1 MGDHGQA
8 HDVSYCNALLLLVL
22 LVMLKM
28 MAMIIFVVIM
38 MMMAMTT
45 TTMMM
50 MKMMKM
56 ITMMMPLLLLQP
68 LLFLHITLTCSFVA
82 CAAYSMHITGS
93 FNDISSTVSAL
104 SLDHRLLL
112 SLSLAACCAAIQ
124 ALIFPPSR
132 DNTGPAHV
140 RARAMSCA

>member
-1 MGDHGQA
+1 M
-8 HDVSYCNALLLLVL
+8 
-22 LVMLKM
+22 MM
-28 MAMIIFVVIM
+28 MAMIIIIVIM

-45 TTMMM
+45 TTMM
-50 MKMMKM
+50 KM
-56 ITMMMPLLLLQP
+56 ITIMIIMLLPIQP

-112 SLSLAACCAAIQ
+112 SLLLAACCAAIQ
-124 ALIFPPSR
+124 AVIFPPSR

-140 RARAMSCA
+140 RACAMSCA